1 MENLIFCLNATL
13 PIFFTMLLG
22 YIFRHI
28 GLMDAD
34 FVKKMNRFVF
44 KAALPVLLAK
54 QMWDADFKTLWDG
67 KFVGFCICVTII
79 SVLVCI
85 LLSRLVKD
93 RSIRGE
99 FAQAAFRSNTAILGI
114 AFIQNIY
121 GEAGVA
127 SMMLIGTVPFYN
139 IFAVII
145 LSFMKPD
152 RGKLDGELMKNTLK
166 GIVTN
171 PIILGILIGALC
183 SVCNVPR
190 FPIVVKT
197 LNNLGAVATPLG
209 LMALGASFEGKKA
222 LALIRPTLGCS
233 FVRLIGIAAMALPLA
248 AFLGFRNEEMVSI
261 LIMAGSSTAVSSFI
275 MSKNMGHEGML
286 TSSVL
291 MVTTLGSA
299 FSLTGWLYILRLA
312 GLV

>member
-1 MENLIFCLNATL
+1 MENLVFCLNATL

-22 YIFRHI
+22 YFFRRI
-28 GLMDAD
+28 GLMDEE

-44 KAALPVLLAK
+44 RAALPALLIED
-54 QMWDADFKTLWDG
+54 MWEADFATLWDG
-67 KFVGFCICVTII
+67 KFVGFCIGVTIV
-79 SVLVCI
+79 SVLFSI
-85 LLSRLVKD
+85 LLSKLVKD
-93 RSIRGE
+93 RKIRGE

-139 IFAVII
+139 VFAVII

-152 RGKLDGELMKNTLK
+152 RGKLDGKLIKNTLK
-166 GIVTN
+166 GIITN
-171 PIILGILIGALC
+171 PIILGIVFGVLC
-183 SVCNVPR
+183 SICKVPKY
-190 FPIVVKT
+190 PVVVKT
-197 LNNLGAVATPLG
+197 LHNLGVIATPLG

-222 LALIRPTLGCS
+222 LALLRPTLGCS
-233 FVRLIGIAAMALPLA
+233 FLRLIGIAALALPLA
-248 AFLGFRNEEMVSI
+248 ALLGFRNEEMVSI
-261 LIMAGSSTAVSSFI
+261 LVMAGSSTAVSSFI
-275 MSKNMGHEGML
+275 MSKNMGHEGVL

-299 FSLTGWLYILRLA
+299 FTLTGWLYILRLV